1 MPTTRSSQISQPA
14 LSSSEEDFDIS
25 NFVDGIAENDKLLG
39 IKPAA
44 AGALDITAS
53 YNEGS
58 KRIVESFLNFIRRD
72 EKYKDLLRQ
81 ALLILTS
88 KLLIHTRSPLLRI
101 RKGNPPLPIR
111 TRKRNP
117 QFQIFKKPN
126 HDVNL
131 HRVRAWWTEQGSLL
145 RLLQLC
151 KDNFFRR
158 KRLCPTDKLKFD
170 AW

>member
-25 NFVDGIAENDKLLG
+25 NFVDGIAENDKLCRV
-39 IKPAA
+39 
-44 AGALDITAS
+44 
-53 YNEGS
+53 
-58 KRIVESFLNFIRRD
+58 KRF
-72 EKYKDLLRQ
+72 LRQ

-170 AW
+170 A